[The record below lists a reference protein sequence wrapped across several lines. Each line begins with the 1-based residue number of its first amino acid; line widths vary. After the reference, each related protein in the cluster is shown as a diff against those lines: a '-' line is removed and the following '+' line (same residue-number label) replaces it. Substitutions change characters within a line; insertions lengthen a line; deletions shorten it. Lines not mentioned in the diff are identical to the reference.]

1 MAGVGAKAFGERGE
15 ADGFERADPAEGADG
30 REGEVEGG
38 AHGGECH
45 EGGRAVAAD
54 EDGQRRRRRELD
66 QGGGGEEGAGGEG
79 AREEGTGEGSA
90 GEESPG
96 EWGPGWWSAAP
107 FAAARHENQ
116 RRQKEEA
123 DRVEVG
129 APRRL
134 DDQEWGPEI
143 PDEHR
148 GGVAARAACD
158 PVQEET
164 AAEIEA
170 EPEELGGDDGAAGE
184 GDGAAGRAERAAGQG
199 ARSNAPCRRSA
210 QKRHRTEQQLAE
222 RRVDGRDTGVVD
234 LPVPGGAQGCEGIVA
249 GWMGVGIDALR
260 EEVAVPEVA
269 VDVVGELGRKR
280 EKREPGEDGNGPDE
294 GDSACRARGGEAR
307 GPVGEEGRRREEEA
321 GEGEGDAVQP
331 AEGGEGRDEE
341 EAEKEDEARG
351 QGSGPRRRVL
361 PRIAHPIY
369 FTIKSPHENI
379 LFNKLTFRK
388 YLILYRFFGRIAV
401 G

>member
-15 ADGFERADPAEGADG
+15 ADGFEGTDSAEGADG

-38 AHGGECH
+38 ADGGECD

-54 EDGQRRRRRELD
+54 EGGQRRRRGELD
-66 QGGGGEEGAGGEG
+66 QGGGGEEGAGEEG
-79 AREEGTGEGSA
+79 AGERSA

-107 FAAARHENQ
+107 FAATRHENQ
-116 RRQKEEA
+116 RRKKEEA

-134 DDQEWGPEI
+134 DDQEGRPEI
-143 PDEHR
+143 PDEHG
-148 GGVAARAACD
+148 GGVAARAAGD
-158 PVQEET
+158 PVQEEA

-184 GDGAAGRAERAAGQG
+184 GDCAAGRAECAAGQG

-222 RRVDGRDTGVVD
+222 RRVDGRDLGVVD

-249 GWMGVGIDALR
+249 GWMGVGIDTLR
-260 EEVAVPEVA
+260 QEVAVPEVA

-280 EKREPGEDGNGPDE
+280 EECEPGEDGDGPDE
-294 GDSACRARGGEAR
+294 GDGGGGAGGAVKDGCARRVAGRVRVSAIRRMRGPAGWPTACRARGGEAR
-307 GPVGEEGRRREEEA
+307 GPVGEECRRREEEA
-321 GEGEGDAVQP
+321 GKGEGDAVQP
-331 AEGGEGRDEE
+331 AESREGRDEE
-341 EAEKEDEARG
+341 EAEKEDE
-351 QGSGPRRRVL
+351 PR
-361 PRIAHPIY
+361 
-369 FTIKSPHENI
+369 
-379 LFNKLTFRK
+379 
-388 YLILYRFFGRIAV
+388 
-401 G
+401 